1 LSKPPAHPAHE
12 FAPLPPQRDDRDA
25 IAAPERRMTSVET
38 FELAAGYA
46 ISRVIRGGWQ
56 LAGGHGPVD
65 RAAALDDL
73 IAAFDAGI
81 FTFDCADIYTGVEDL
96 FGEMRERLAGTRRIE
111 AARRLRVHT
120 KFVPDLDILPRIN
133 RRDVAATIDRSLR
146 RLKVDAL
153 DLVQFHWWDYAEPRW
168 LEALSALDDL
178 RRDGKVRHIGG
189 TNFDAPHVGK
199 ILDAGIPLVSMQV
212 QYSLIDHRPEHGLAA
227 LCERNRVG
235 LLCYG
240 SVAGGFLSDRWL
252 GAKEPLGP
260 LANRSLTKYKLIIDE
275 FGGWPLFQ
283 ELLAA
288 LRRVADRHQ
297 VDVATVASSAVL
309 AKPGVAAVI
318 VGATS
323 RAQMAQNTG
332 VAATR
337 LTPADHAEIAAITA
351 RRLGPTGDVYELE
364 RDRGGRHG
372 SIMKYNLSA
381 ERV

>member
-1 LSKPPAHPAHE
+1 MSGVA
-12 FAPLPPQRDDRDA
+12 
-25 IAAPERRMTSVET
+25 T
-38 FELAAGYA
+38 FELAPGYA

-56 LAGGHGPVD
+56 LAGGHGPID
-65 RAAALDDL
+65 RAVALDDL
-73 IAAFDAGI
+73 IAAYDAGI
-81 FTFDCADIYTGVEDL
+81 FTFDCADIYTGVEEL
-96 FGEMRERLAGTRRIE
+96 YGEMRTRLLATRGVE
-111 AARRLRVHT
+111 AAKRLRVHT
-120 KFVPDLDILPRIN
+120 KFVPDLDILPSIAP
-133 RRDVAATIDRSLR
+133 RDVAAVVDRSLR
-146 RLKVDAL
+146 RLKADTL

-168 LEALSALDDL
+168 LDALGALDGL

-189 TNFDAPHVGK
+189 TNFDTLHLK
-199 ILDAGIPLVSMQV
+199 QILDAEIPLVSMQS
-212 QYSLIDHRPEHGLAA
+212 QYSLIDCRPERGLAA
-227 LCERNRVG
+227 HCEAHGVS

-252 GAKEPLGP
+252 GAPEPLGS

-288 LRRVADRHQ
+288 LRRVAGRHG

-309 AKPGVAAVI
+309 SRPRVAAVI

-323 RAQMAQNTG
+323 RAHL
-332 VAATR
+332 AANATIAAIQ
-337 LTPADHAEIAAITA
+337 LTPADHDEIAAITT
-351 RRLGPTGDVYELE
+351 RRLGPVGDAYELE
-364 RDRGGRHG
+364 RDRSGRHG

>member
-1 LSKPPAHPAHE
+1 MS
-12 FAPLPPQRDDRDA
+12 
-25 IAAPERRMTSVET
+25 SVET
-38 FELAAGYA
+38 FELAPGYV

-56 LAGGHGPVD
+56 LAGGHGPID

-81 FTFDCADIYTGVEDL
+81 FTFDCADIYTGVEEL
-96 FGEMRERLAGTRRIE
+96 YGEMRERLVATRGIE
-111 AARRLRVHT
+111 AAKRLRVHT
-120 KFVPDLDILPRIN
+120 KFVPDLDTLPSISH
-133 RRDVAATIDRSLR
+133 RDVERIVDRSLR
-146 RLKVDAL
+146 RLKVDRL

-168 LEALSALDDL
+168 LDALRALDDL

-189 TNFDAPHVGK
+189 TNFDTAHVRQ
-199 ILDAGIPLVSMQV
+199 ILDAGIPLVSMQA
-212 QYSLIDHRPEHGLAA
+212 QYSLIDCRPERSLAA
-227 LCERNRVG
+227 LCEAHRVG

-252 GAKEPLGP
+252 GAKEPRGP

-288 LRRVADRHQ
+288 LRRGADRHGL
-297 VDVATVASSAVL
+297 DVATVASSAVL
-309 AKPGVAAVI
+309 MRPGVGAVI

-323 RAQMAQNTG
+323 RAHLAANMS

-337 LTPADHAEIAAITA
+337 LTAADHAEIAAITS
-351 RRLGPTGDVYELE
+351 RRCGPKGDVYELE

>member
-1 LSKPPAHPAHE
+1 VSAVK
-12 FAPLPPQRDDRDA
+12 
-25 IAAPERRMTSVET
+25 T
-38 FELAAGYA
+38 FELAPGYA

-81 FTFDCADIYTGVEDL
+81 FTFDCADIYTGVEEL
-96 FGEMRERLAGTRRIE
+96 YGEMRSRLIATRGID
-111 AARRLRVHT
+111 AAKTLRVHT
-120 KFVPDLDILPRIN
+120 KFVPDLDILPNISRG
-133 RRDVAATIDRSLR
+133 DVAAIIDRSLH

-168 LEALSALDDL
+168 LETFRALDDL
-178 RRDGKVRHIGG
+178 RRDGKVRCLGG
-189 TNFDAPHVGK
+189 TNFDAPHLRE
-199 ILDAGIPLVSMQV
+199 ILDAGVPLVSMQV
-212 QYSLIDHRPEHGLAA
+212 QYSLIDCRPKQGLAA

-252 GAKEPLGP
+252 GAEEPLGP
-260 LANRSLTKYKLIIDE
+260 FASRSLTKYKLIIQE

-283 ELLAA
+283 ELLGA
-288 LRRVADRHQ
+288 LRKVADRHQ
-297 VDVATVASSAVL
+297 VDVATVASAAVL
-309 AKPGVAAVI
+309 LRPGVAAVI

-323 RAQMAQNTG
+323 RAHL
-332 VAATR
+332 AANAAIAALR
-337 LTPADHAEIAAITA
+337 LTPADNAEIAAITN
-351 RRLGPTGDVYELE
+351 RRLGPKGEVYELE